1 MQCSKIQKATLL
13 CAVGTLAWLNWTST
27 RAAAGGSDTT
37 AAGSADAAEDP
48 GPQRLEEVI
57 VTARKREEPL
67 QKTPAAVTAFS
78 AKDLAAE
85 PIRTIGDIQY
95 QTPNLQIRGGSYD
108 PFAAT
113 VAIRG
118 QYPDDSTLTSQPSVG
133 IYIDDVYQATTGG
146 IGAGGLSDVNEVEV
160 LKGPQGTLYGRNS
173 TGGAVKINTP
183 LPDYEGISGWVKG
196 GYGNFNSNEEA
207 GAVNLPVINDKLA
220 VRISAENLGHDGY
233 GHIIGT
239 TTQLDDLLST
249 SGRIA
254 VRINPIDN
262 LQILIRGD
270 VSASSSNGLANN
282 LVEVTPYS
290 QSLFGLTTFGYS
302 PAIVN
307 EAIQHGDINIT
318 QVGTLLFYGRQVA
331 SNPAVFGPL
340 YANTLAALDSAIA
353 NGQGLKTLLGN
364 IIPGGSFNAYSSLKT
379 PHATLHQNG
388 GSVSISYDVSDNLTV
403 KSISAYRTLGRIT
416 ADEFFGTQDT
426 ALNGTNGD
434 EHLNQQTEELQASGR
449 LFDSRLNYTAGYY
462 YYRLSGSDNT
472 DSTTLPALNTLF
484 GQLGLGGG
492 ILPSGGQVQPALSN
506 SHLLDTSHSAYTQAS
521 YAIVPNVN
529 LTGGLRY
536 TSERLNETASGFAGP
551 DESFGLGPYE
561 VCLVPS
567 TTPGVNLPITA
578 CNRSFPT
585 SFSNVSYT
593 AGLDWSPTDDMLVY
607 AKTSTGFKSGGV
619 NSYGDYN
626 AFSPEKV
633 TDYEIGIKSDWLEHR
648 LRFNLAAFY
657 DKYNDI
663 QRSVFKV
670 VNGNL
675 ATEVVNAA
683 SADISGMELET
694 FARPFNNFE
703 LRTNLAYLHPKY
715 NMFISTSPVPSG
727 VDPATGAPFY
737 PQVDLSHTPFNNVP
751 KWKTSIEPAY
761 TIPMPFGSLRSSVDY
776 TYQSKI
782 YFSSQS
788 ATEFSGNVTSQDGYG
803 LWDARFALHLDK
815 ANLEIAAWARNIAD
829 KRYIVN
835 AADVS
840 GSLGL
845 IESNLGP
852 PRTYGAEFTL
862 RF

>member
-1 MQCSKIQKATLL
+1 MERSRIQRGALL
-13 CAVGTLAWLNWTST
+13 CSVGTLACLNWTS
-27 RAAAGGSDTT
+27 AMVGGSDAT
-37 AAGSADAAEDP
+37 AAESSDSAAKFGSLE
-48 GPQRLEEVI
+48 LEEVV
-57 VTARKREEPL
+57 VTARKRVEPL
-67 QKTPAAVTAFS
+67 QKTPEAVTVFS
-78 AKDLAAE
+78 AKNLAE
-85 PIRTIGDIQY
+85 DPIRTLGDIQH
-95 QTPNLQIRGGSYD
+95 QTPNLEIRGGSYD

-146 IGAGGLSDVNEVEV
+146 IGAGGLSDVNEIEV

-173 TGGAVKINTP
+173 TGGAVRINSP

-196 GYGNFNSNEEA
+196 GYGKYNQNEEA
-207 GAVNLPVINDKLA
+207 GAVNLPVISDKLA

-239 TTQLDDLLST
+239 NTDIDDLQST

-254 VRINPIDN
+254 VRIDPAEH
-262 LQILIRGD
+262 LQIVIRGD

-282 LVEVTPYS
+282 LVGVTPYS
-290 QSLFGLTTFGYS
+290 QELFGLTTFGYS

-318 QVGTLLFYGRQVA
+318 QVGTLFFLGRQIA
-331 SNPAVFGPL
+331 SNPAVYGPL
-340 YANTLAALDSAIA
+340 YAGALAALDTAIA

-364 IIPGGSFNAYSSLKT
+364 IIPGGSFNVYSSLPN
-379 PHATLHQNG
+379 PHSTLHQNG
-388 GSVSISYDVSDNLTV
+388 GSASVTYDANANLTV
-403 KSISAYRTLGRIT
+403 KSITAYRTLGRVT
-416 ADEFFGTQDT
+416 SVEFFGTQDT
-426 ALNGTNGD
+426 ALNGTTAD
-434 EHLNQQTEELQASGR
+434 EHLNQLTEELQVSGR
-449 LFDSRLNYTAGYY
+449 LLESRLNYTTGYY
-462 YYRLSGSDNT
+462 YYHMSGTDDT

-492 ILPSGGQVQPALSN
+492 VLPSGSQVQPALGRSHLVDTSN
-506 SHLLDTSHSAYTQAS
+506 SAYAQAS
-521 YAIVPNVN
+521 YAVLHNVN
-529 LTGGLRY
+529 LTAGLRW
-536 TSERLNETASGFAGP
+536 TSEHLEETAASFAGP
-551 DESFGLGPYE
+551 DENFGLGPYE

-593 AGLDWSPTDDMLVY
+593 AGVDWSPTDDMLVY
-607 AKTSTGFKSGGV
+607 VKTSTGFKAGGV
-619 NSYGDYN
+619 NGYGDFN
-626 AFSPEKV
+626 AFAPEKV
-633 TDYEIGIKSDWLEHR
+633 TDYEIGIKSDWLDHR
-648 LRFNLAAFY
+648 LRFNLAGFY
-657 DKYNDI
+657 DRYDNI

-670 VNGNL
+670 VYGNL

-683 SADISGMELET
+683 SADIDGIELET
-694 FARPFNNFE
+694 FARPFKSLE
-703 LRTNLAYLHPKY
+703 LRTNVAYLHPKY
-715 NMFISTSPVPSG
+715 NTFISTSPVPSG
-727 VDPATGAPFY
+727 IDPATGAPIY
-737 PQVDLSHTPFNNVP
+737 PQINLRDTPFNNVP

-761 TIPMPFGSLRSSVDY
+761 TIALPFGSLRSSVDW
-776 TYQSKI
+776 TYQTKI

-788 ATEFSGNVTSQDGYG
+788 QSAFTGNVASQNPYG
-803 LWDARFALHLDK
+803 LWDARMALHFDR
-815 ANLEIAAWARNIAD
+815 ANLEIAAWIRNIAD
-829 KRYIVN
+829 KRYINN

-852 PRTYGAEFTL
+852 PRTYGGEFTL